1 MAFPSPSLAS
11 SGPLPLT
18 PAPARTPQPDRAGP
32 GDRRDRLAALDGLRL
47 LAALMVCLYHF
58 AGRGG
63 DISRSW
69 GRSPSRIFPDLSQA
83 AVYGCLG
90 VQFFFVISGFVICMS
105 SWGRSPG
112 DFFRSRVA
120 RLYPAYWAAVLLVAG
135 AAFVLPTVLQPLR
148 LDQIL
153 VNLTMFQ
160 MPTGVPRV
168 LGVCWTLWAEV
179 RFYALFALCVVLRGV
194 TYRRVVL
201 FCCVWTLAAVVCK
214 GAGNELT
221 AQLVMPEHAPF
232 FVGGLALYLIHR
244 CGGNPTLWG
253 IVGVS
258 WLLGQETVTTGLWR
272 PGAVGDF
279 HRNPYLILLLLTL
292 GFAAVAAVALGWT
305 RWASWPWLTTAGALT
320 YPFYLVHERLG
331 WCVIRVL
338 HRGLGLPPW
347 PTLAVTVLGMLGL
360 AWLIHRCV
368 ERPLGPRLK
377 KGGTAR
383 HDARPLPYRTSLP
396 VITSAGPS

>member
-11 SGPLPLT
+11 SGPVPLT
-18 PAPARTPQPDRAGP
+18 PARTPQPDRADP

-214 GAGNELT
+214 GAGNALT

-232 FVGGLALYLIHR
+232 FIGGLALYLIHR

-305 RWASWPWLTTAGALT
+305 RWAAWPWLTTAGALT
-320 YPFYLVHERLG
+320 YPFYLVHEHLG

-377 KGGTAR
+377 QGGTAR
-383 HDARPLPYRTSLP
+383 RDARPLPYRTSLP